1 VRLLAI
7 VVMFVGW
14 PATDPSQ
21 AADVDYTSQIKP
33 LLKQRC
39 FACHGVLK
47 GEGGLRLD
55 SGAHLSKGGDSG
67 VVVKAGK
74 SADSE
79 LIARL
84 TSGDDNLR
92 MPQEGERLKPDQI
105 ALISRWID
113 EGARIPADDPPET
126 DPADHWALR
135 PVRRPTAPAAT
146 TGVANPIDGFLNTKL
161 TAAGMFPAAAAD
173 RRTLLRRLSLDLTG
187 LPPTREQLAAFEA
200 DQSPQAY
207 EAIVDRMLASPQY
220 GERWGRHWMDVWRY
234 SDWWGLGAEVRNSH
248 KHIWRWRD
256 WIIESLNED
265 KGYDQMVRE
274 MIAADELYPSDL
286 DKLRAS
292 GFLARHYFKF
302 NRTTWLDETIEHTA
316 KAFLGLTVNCCKCH
330 DHKYDPITQADY
342 YRFRA
347 IFEPYRVRIDQWPG
361 EADLEK
367 DGLSRAFDGELN
379 DTTWLHIRGDDR
391 NPDKSRTLAA
401 GIPAIFERVGLSQL
415 DVRPVTLP
423 PDASQPG
430 LRPFVLENSLKAA
443 DAQIAAARTAVEAS
457 QKTLR
462 EVEAKAAAAAEAAK
476 EALKTKDVPKP
487 EPLVKDDFAKELPER
502 WEKVEGT
509 WTYADGHVQQ
519 KDVGDKRGVLRLK
532 GDVPVDFEARIRFR
546 TLGGTMWKSVG
557 LTFDVV
563 DNAEALVYLSAVT
576 GGSKLQVATKTGGA
590 YSYPADGL
598 QPRQVPLSEPQEM
611 LVRVRGPLVN
621 ASVNGDTTL
630 VYRLPTERKAGR
642 MELITYDAHA
652 EFLSFEL
659 TPLAASV
666 KLEEMPSKPMPASTT
681 PPLTV
686 DQARIAVTVAE
697 KGLATAELEPASLRA
712 RAAAD
717 AALVRQSDAPETKEA
732 VRLAVVAERRIA
744 AAKAAEEVA
753 KSELELAKAE
763 MAKKAEVEKKVAAA
777 KDALT
782 KATTAIDT
790 PDGPHTPLRGGKK
803 TVESPT
809 ETQEHALLPFP
820 ATSTGRRTALAQ
832 WMTDPRN
839 PLTARV
845 AVNHIWSRHFGRPL
859 VPTVF
864 DFGRR
869 APEPPHAE
877 LLDYLAGQLID
888 NRWSMKHIHRLIVTS
903 AAYRRTSS
911 NLDAEQQIA
920 GDPENRLFW
929 RMNPIRMEA
938 QVVRD
943 ALLSLGGTLDPKVGG
958 PPVHPMTEPN
968 STRRSLYFVHSHN
981 DHDKFLSL
989 FDDASVL
996 DCYRRTESI
1005 VPQQALALSNSNM
1018 ALATAERI
1026 SARLNEQP
1034 DLQTEDAFIAAAF
1047 ETVLAAKPTP
1057 DEIQTCRETLSV
1069 LTKVLKDGN
1078 QPDAERRA
1086 RKSLVQAL
1094 LNHNDFVTIR

>member
-1 VRLLAI
+1 MIALFA
-7 VVMFVGW
+7 GW
-14 PATDPSQ
+14 IRPNAVD
-21 AADVDYTSQIKP
+21 AADVDYTTQIKP
-33 LLKQRC
+33 LFKQRC

-47 GEGGLRLD
+47 SEGGLRLD
-55 SGAHLSKGGDSG
+55 SGEHIKKGGDG
-67 VVVKAGK
+67 GTVFVAGK
-74 SADSE
+74 SADSS

-84 TSGDDNLR
+84 TSTDDSLR

-105 ALISRWID
+105 ALIRRWID
-113 EGARIPADDPPET
+113 EGARFPANDQPEA

-135 PVRRPTAPAAT
+135 PVRRPKGPAGASG
-146 TGVANPIDGFLNTKL
+146 TGNPIDGFLNSHL
-161 TAAGMFPAAAAD
+161 AAAGIAPAAAAD
-173 RRTLLRRLSLDLTG
+173 RRVLLRRLTLDLTG

-200 DQSPQAY
+200 DPSPLAY
-207 EAIVDRMLASPQY
+207 EAVVDRLLASPQY

-256 WIIESLNED
+256 WIIESLNDD

-274 MIAADELYPSDL
+274 MLAADELYPNDL

-367 DGLSRAFDGELN
+367 DGVSRAFDGELG
-379 DTTWLHIRGDDR
+379 DITYLHIRGDDR

-401 GIPAIFERVGLSQL
+401 GIPAIFERVGLGEF
-415 DVRPVTLP
+415 DVKPVALP
-423 PDASQPG
+423 PEGHQPG
-430 LRPFVLENSLKAA
+430 LRPYVLDNALKAA
-443 DAQIAAARTAVEAS
+443 EAQIVSARLALETARKALSETEARAKAAAAAP
-457 QKTLR
+457 
-462 EVEAKAAAAAEAAK
+462 AAAAEAAK
-476 EALKTKDVPKP
+476 P
-487 EPLVKDDFAKELPER
+487 EPGLKEDFAAANPDR
-502 WEKVEGT
+502 WEMVSGR
-509 WTYADGHVQQ
+509 WTYADGHLKQQ
-519 KDVGDKRGVLRLK
+519 GDGDVRGVLRLK
-532 GDVPVDFEARIRFR
+532 KDYPSDFEARIRFR
-546 TLGGTMWKSVG
+546 ILGGQMWKSVG
-557 LTFDVV
+557 LTFDGSEA
-563 DNAEALVYLSAVT
+563 AESLVYLSAVA
-576 GGSKLQVATKTGGA
+576 GGSKLQVATKQGGA
-590 YSYPADGL
+590 YQYPTNGL
-598 QPRQVPLSEPQEM
+598 QTRQVPLNEPQEM
-611 LVRVRGPLVN
+611 RIRVRGPLIN
-621 ASVNGDTTL
+621 ASVNGDTAL
-630 VYRLPTERKAGR
+630 AFRLTAERKKGR
-642 MELITYDAHA
+642 LELITYDAQA

-659 TPLAASV
+659 TALPTSTRMVEPAQGPTPAVLPL
-666 KLEEMPSKPMPASTT
+666 
-681 PPLTV
+681 
-686 DQARIAVTVAE
+686 DQARLAVAMAE
-697 KGLATAELEPASLRA
+697 RVLATAELEPASLKA

-717 AALVRQSDAPETKEA
+717 AALAREPETPATKDLVRQA
-732 VRLAVVAERRIA
+732 VLSERKVA
-744 AAKAAEEVA
+744 AAKSAEEVA
-753 KSELELAKAE
+753 KAEMELAKADT
-763 MAKKAEVEKKVAAA
+763 AKKAEAEKKVAAA
-777 KDALT
+777 RDAQA
-782 KATTAIDT
+782 KAQAAIET
-790 PDGPHTPLRGGKK
+790 PDGSHTPLRGGRK

-809 ETQEHALLPFP
+809 ETQDHALRPFP
-820 ATSTGRRTALAQ
+820 STSTGRRTALAR
-832 WMTDPRN
+832 WITDPRH

-877 LLDYLAGQLID
+877 LLDFLASQLMD

-903 AAYRRTSS
+903 DAYRRTSS
-911 NLDAEQQIA
+911 NLGAEKQIA
-920 GDPENRLFW
+920 ADPENLLLW

-943 ALLSLGGTLDPKVGG
+943 ALLSLGGTLDPKIGG
-958 PPVHPMTEPN
+958 PPVHPMTDPN
-968 STRRSLYFVHSHN
+968 SARRSLYFVHSHN
-981 DHDKFLSL
+981 DHHKFLSL

-1005 VPQQALALSNSNM
+1005 VPQQALALSNSEL

-1026 SARLNEQP
+1026 TTRLMEQSGP
-1034 DLQTEDAFIAAAF
+1034 QSDPQSDDAFITAAF
-1047 ETVLAAKPTP
+1047 ETVLAARPTS
-1057 DEIQTCRETLSV
+1057 EELLACRETLAE

-1078 QPDAERRA
+1078 QPEAERRA

-1094 LNHNDFVTIR
+1094 LNHNDFVTVR